1 MAGPAVSP
9 ETDRRSDPF
18 RRFPSQVQAPHSR
31 LAYALRLWPG
41 LMNAEVQIKPELRRD
56 ARPASAVSG
65 GVGLAGMAGLLAWAA
80 IARMFQFSGPNAAL
94 CAVVACAGPMLLWSL
109 LVDKVH
115 RNPSTGIDWDRPA
128 RPLSETLD
136 ISLVKLTGLWATWA
150 AIAFVYFSARW
161 YWDGLYLFSMKVI
174 GYGAIPL
181 FILSVPYVIWLDRRL
196 RQPLDGAWHFGQLL
210 LSGGG
215 EVDRE
220 TLYDHFRSWTIKAF
234 FSAFMIAIVP
244 GGWFN
249 TITPSAA
256 QILENPVTLS
266 LWLIIVM
273 FMIDVT
279 FATAGYVL
287 TMKPLDAH
295 IRSGNPYAAGWVAA
309 LICYPPFILMNPGG
323 PLDYHTGTAGANAW
337 VYWLDGH
344 PFLLT
349 ALGAILVFLTAV
361 YAWATVAFGIRFSNL
376 THRGILTHG
385 PYAWTKHPAYVSK
398 NLFWWLAVMP
408 YCATSGSLADMV
420 RNSVILAIISGI
432 YYWRAKTEEK
442 HLSADPAYRA
452 YAEWMERHAPLPRL
466 IRKLKGE
473 PRPEAVPAE

>member
-1 MAGPAVSP
+1 
-9 ETDRRSDPF
+9 
-18 RRFPSQVQAPHSR
+18 
-31 LAYALRLWPG
+31 
-41 LMNAEVQIKPELRRD
+41 MNAEVQIKPALRRD
-56 ARPASAVSG
+56 VRPASAVSS
-65 GVGLAGMAGLLAWAA
+65 GVGFAGLAGLLVYAV
-80 IARMFQFSGPNAAL
+80 IARTFQFSGPNAAM

-109 LVDKVH
+109 FIDKVH
-115 RNPSTGIDWDRPA
+115 RNPTTGIDWDRPP

-136 ISLVKLTGLWATWA
+136 ISLVKLTGLWATWV
-150 AIAFVYFSARW
+150 AIALVYCGARW
-161 YWDGLYLFSMKVI
+161 YWDGLYLFSMKI
-174 GYGAIPL
+174 LGYSAVPL
-181 FILSVPYVIWLDRRL
+181 FILSVPYVMWLDRRL
-196 RQPLDGAWHFGQLL
+196 RQPRDGAWHFGQLL
-210 LSGGG
+210 ISGGEG
-215 EVDRE
+215 VDRN
-220 TLYDHFRSWTIKAF
+220 LLHDHFRSWTIKAF

-256 QILENPVTLS
+256 EILANPVTLS
-266 LWLIIVM
+266 LWLITAM

-295 IRSGNPYAAGWVAA
+295 IRSGNPYAAGWISA

-323 PLDYHTGTAGANAW
+323 PLDYHPGTAGASAW
-337 VYWLDGH
+337 VHWLDGH

-349 ALGAILVFLTAV
+349 FLGAFLVFLTAV

-408 YCATSGSLADMV
+408 FCATTGSLSDML
-420 RNSVILAIISGI
+420 RNSFILAIIAGI
-432 YYWRAKTEEK
+432 YYWRARTEEK

-452 YAEWMERHAPLPRL
+452 YAEWMERNAPLPRL
-466 IRKLKGE
+466 IRKIKGE
-473 PRPEAVPAE
+473 PRPQVLPAE